1 MATTYEVGQYIPSL
15 REPQHKTYLGNT
27 SVYTGYLNQATMVG
41 AATGTTGDT
50 VLIPLITLPHGSLIA
65 KWEIKF
71 TAFGTSA
78 VGQLGFRYVNLPS
91 AVANVRYG
99 HSELGFPTENDDE
112 FHANLDISAAGTDSD
127 ILYTPFLCQADVQI
141 VLKVSGQTGAI
152 VPADAEIALIMTGR
166 AKGAL

>member
-1 MATTYEVGQYIPSL
+1 MSTYEVGQYIPSL

-27 SVYTGYLNQATMVG
+27 SVYTGYLDQAAMVG

-50 VLIPLITLPHGSLIA
+50 VVIPLITLPHGSLIN

-78 VGQLGFRYVNLPS
+78 VAQIGFRYVNLPS

-99 HSELGFPTENDDE
+99 HTGYGFPTENNAL
-112 FHANLDISAAGTDSD
+112 FSTNLDVSAAGTTSD
-127 ILYTPFLCQADVQI
+127 VLYTPFLCQADVQI
-141 VLKVSGQTGAI
+141 VVTISGQTGAI
-152 VPADAEIALIMTGR
+152 VPSASKIALLMTGR